1 MKKTTMKSQVLEVLI
16 SLGAKVNADG
26 QYEMTKA
33 QYDNLI
39 DEIEANFDS
48 SKVWQLTLCGNKKD
62 ETLKGVYDSS
72 KKNRYA
78 IIKIVANKK
87 PKKAQVKNPKV
98 PKGSKASETKK
109 AQPVDGERTRKE
121 KGNGY
126 VVIYKMEGDKKEKVD
141 NKMTT
146 CAEIKAFIKDLHHQA
161 EKLEMLQIYK
171 MGTEYAN
178 NKNDIIKT
186 RLSAWR

>member
-1 MKKTTMKSQVLEVLI
+1 MKKVTIKAQVLEVLI
-16 SLGAKVNADG
+16 SLGAKVNTDG
-26 QYEMTKA
+26 QYEMTQA

-39 DEIEANFDS
+39 DEIEANWDS
-48 SKVWQLTLCGNKKD
+48 NKVWQLVLCGNKKD

-78 IIKIVANKK
+78 IIKIVAAKK
-87 PKKAQVKNPKV
+87 SKK
-98 PKGSKASETKK
+98 STKK

-178 NKNDIIKT
+178 NKNEIIKT

>member
-1 MKKTTMKSQVLEVLI
+1 MKSTVIGIIV
-16 SLGAKVNADG
+16 SLGAKVNAEG

-33 QYDNLI
+33 QYENLI
-39 DEIEANFDS
+39 DEIEANYDS
-48 SKVWQLTLCGNKKD
+48 SKCWQLTLCANKKD

-78 IIKIVANKK
+78 IIKIVADKK
-87 PKKAQVKNPKV
+87 SKSKK
-98 PKGSKASETKK
+98 STKK

-126 VVIYKMEGDKKEKVD
+126 VVMYKMEGDKKAKID

-146 CAEIKAFIKDLHHQA
+146 CAEIKLFIKDLHHQA

-171 MGTEYAN
+171 MGTDYAK
-178 NKNDIIKT
+178 NKDDIIKT

>member
-1 MKKTTMKSQVLEVLI
+1 MKKATMKSQVLEVLI
-16 SLGAKVNADG
+16 SLGAKVNEDG

-39 DEIEANFDS
+39 DEIEANWES
-48 SKVWQLTLCGNKKD
+48 SKVWQLVLCGNKKD

-78 IIKIVANKK
+78 IIKIVAA
-87 PKKAQVKNPKV
+87 KKAKK
-98 PKGSKASETKK
+98 STKK
-109 AQPVDGERTRKE
+109 AKVVDGERTRKE

-126 VVIYKMEGDKKEKVD
+126 VVIYKMEGDKKEKID
-141 NKMTT
+141 NSMTT
-146 CAEIKAFIKDLHHQA
+146 CTEIKTFIKDLHHKA

-178 NKNDIIKT
+178 NKDDIIKT

>member
-1 MKKTTMKSQVLEVLI
+1 MKKVTIKAQVLEVLI

-26 QYEMTKA
+26 QYEMTKV

-39 DEIEANFDS
+39 DEIEANFES
-48 SKVWQLTLCGNKKD
+48 SKVWQLVLCGNKKD

-87 PKKAQVKNPKV
+87 AKSKK
-98 PKGSKASETKK
+98 STKK

-178 NKNDIIKT
+178 NKDDIIKT

>member
-1 MKKTTMKSQVLEVLI
+1 MKSQVLEVLI

-39 DEIEANFDS
+39 DEIEANWES

-78 IIKIVANKK
+78 IIKIVAA
-87 PKKAQVKNPKV
+87 KKAKK
-98 PKGSKASETKK
+98 STKK
-109 AQPVDGERTRKE
+109 AKVVDGERTRKE

-126 VVIYKMEGDKKEKVD
+126 VVIYKMEGDKKEKID
-141 NKMTT
+141 NSMTT
-146 CAEIKAFIKDLHHQA
+146 CTEIKAFIKDLHHKA

-171 MGTEYAN
+171 MGAEYGTD
-178 NKNDIIKT
+178 KNDIIKT

>member
-1 MKKTTMKSQVLEVLI
+1 MKSQVLEVLI
-16 SLGAKVNADG
+16 SLGAKVNEDG

-39 DEIEANFDS
+39 DEIEANWES
-48 SKVWQLTLCGNKKD
+48 SKVWQLVLCGNKKD

-78 IIKIVANKK
+78 IIKIVAA
-87 PKKAQVKNPKV
+87 KKAKK
-98 PKGSKASETKK
+98 STKK
-109 AQPVDGERTRKE
+109 AKVVDGERTRKE

-126 VVIYKMEGDKKEKVD
+126 VVIYKMEGDKKEKID
-141 NKMTT
+141 NSMTT
-146 CAEIKAFIKDLHHQA
+146 CTEIKTFIKDLHHKA

-178 NKNDIIKT
+178 NKDDIIKT

>member
-1 MKKTTMKSQVLEVLI
+1 MKKVTMKAQVLEVLV
-16 SLGAKVNADG
+16 SMGAKVNAEG

-33 QYDNLI
+33 QYDNLMN
-39 DEIEANFDS
+39 EIEANWDS
-48 SKVWQLTLCGNKKD
+48 DKVWQLTLCNNKKD
-62 ETLKGVYDSS
+62 ETLRGVYDSS

-78 IIKIVANKK
+78 VIKIVANKK
-87 PKKAQVKNPKV
+87 AKK
-98 PKGSKASETKK
+98 STKK
-109 AQPVDGERTRKE
+109 TKTVNGERTRKE

-141 NKMTT
+141 NSMTT
-146 CAEIKAFIKDLHHQA
+146 CTEIKAFIKDLHHKA

-171 MGTEYAN
+171 MGAEYGTD
-178 NKNDIIKT
+178 KNDIIKT

>member
-1 MKKTTMKSQVLEVLI
+1 MKKVTMKAQVLEVLI
-16 SLGAKVNADG
+16 SMGAKVNAEG

-33 QYDNLI
+33 QYENLL
-39 DEIEANFDS
+39 DEIEANWDS
-48 SKVWQLTLCGNKKD
+48 DKCWQLTTCNNKKD

-78 IIKIVANKK
+78 VIKIVAA
-87 PKKAQVKNPKV
+87 KKAKK
-98 PKGSKASETKK
+98 STKK
-109 AQPVDGERTRKE
+109 AKTVDGERTRKE

-146 CAEIKAFIKDLHHQA
+146 CAEIKAFIKDLHHKA

-171 MGTEYAN
+171 MGAEYGTD
-178 NKNDIIKT
+178 KNDIIKT

>member
-1 MKKTTMKSQVLEVLI
+1 MKKVTMKAQVLEVLI
-16 SLGAKVNADG
+16 SMGAKVNAEG

-39 DEIEANFDS
+39 NEIEANWDS
-48 SKVWQLTLCGNKKD
+48 DKCWQLTTCNNKKD

-78 IIKIVANKK
+78 VIKIVAA
-87 PKKAQVKNPKV
+87 KKAKK
-98 PKGSKASETKK
+98 STKK
-109 AQPVDGERTRKE
+109 AKAVDGERTRKE

-146 CAEIKAFIKDLHHQA
+146 CAEIKAFIKDLHHKA

-171 MGTEYAN
+171 MGAEYGTD
-178 NKNDIIKT
+178 KNDIIKT

>member
-1 MKKTTMKSQVLEVLI
+1 MKKVSMKAQVLEVLV
-16 SLGAKVNADG
+16 SMGAKVNAEG

-33 QYDNLI
+33 QYENLL
-39 DEIEANFDS
+39 DEIEANWDS
-48 SKVWQLTLCGNKKD
+48 DKCWQLTTCNNKKD

-78 IIKIVANKK
+78 VIKIVAA
-87 PKKAQVKNPKV
+87 KKAKK
-98 PKGSKASETKK
+98 STKK
-109 AQPVDGERTRKE
+109 TKAVDGERTRKE

-146 CAEIKAFIKDLHHQA
+146 CAEIKAFIKDLHHKA

-171 MGTEYAN
+171 MGAEYGTD
-178 NKNDIIKT
+178 KNDIIKT

>member
-1 MKKTTMKSQVLEVLI
+1 MKKVTIKAQVLEVLV
-16 SLGAKVNADG
+16 SMGAKVNAEG

-39 DEIEANFDS
+39 NEIEANWDS
-48 SKVWQLTLCGNKKD
+48 DKAWQLTLCGNKKD

-87 PKKAQVKNPKV
+87 AKK
-98 PKGSKASETKK
+98 STKK
-109 AQPVDGERTRKE
+109 AKVVDGERTRKE

-126 VVIYKMEGDKKEKVD
+126 VVIYKMEGDKKEKID
-141 NKMTT
+141 NSMTT
-146 CAEIKAFIKDLHHQA
+146 CTEIKAFIKDLHHKA

-171 MGTEYAN
+171 MGAEYGTD
-178 NKNDIIKT
+178 KNDIIKT